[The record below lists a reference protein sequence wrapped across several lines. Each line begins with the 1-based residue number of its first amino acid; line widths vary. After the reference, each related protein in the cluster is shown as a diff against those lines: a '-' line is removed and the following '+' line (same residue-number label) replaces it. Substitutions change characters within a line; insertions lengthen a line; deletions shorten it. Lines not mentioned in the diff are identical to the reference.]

1 MVKPILDI
9 ASPAGARARL
19 SVLVFHRVL
28 PAADP
33 LYPEAMDAARFTEL
47 CRWVQSMFCTLPLD
61 DAVRRLR
68 NGSLPR
74 RALAI
79 TFDDGYA
86 DNLHVAMPILRGLG
100 LPATFFIA
108 TGFLD
113 GGCMWND
120 RVIESF
126 RRSTLPCIDL
136 RDLLGADSAPFALDS
151 TLQRRIALEAVIAKI
166 KYLPV
171 ERREALVQEIAQR
184 SGAAVP
190 GDLML
195 TSAQVRQMHQGGMQ
209 IGAHTVSHPI
219 LANLSAAAA
228 RQEMS
233 DSKQFLERLL
243 AEQVSLFA
251 YPNGQPGEDFN
262 AESVAIAQAL
272 GFEAAVTTA
281 RGAANRQTDCFQI
294 PRFTPWDRSRLRFG
308 VRMLGTLWSSRRG
321 AAQLASAPG

>member
-1 MVKPILDI
+1 MVRPLLNV
-9 ASPAGARARL
+9 ASPGGAQARL

-28 PAADP
+28 PAPDP
-33 LYPEAMDAARFTEL
+33 LYPEAMHAQRFTEL

-61 DAVRRLR
+61 DAARRLR
-68 NGSLPR
+68 NGTLPR

-86 DNLHVAMPILRGLG
+86 DNLHVAMPILQSQG

-120 RVIESF
+120 RVIESL
-126 RRSTLPCIDL
+126 RRSTLPSIDL
-136 RDLLGADSAPFALDS
+136 RELLGPDTPVFALAS
-151 TLQRRIALEAVIAKI
+151 TLQRRIALEAVIARI

-171 ERREALVQEIAQR
+171 ARREALVQEIHRR
-184 SGAAVP
+184 SGAHLPA
-190 GDLML
+190 DLML
-195 TSAQVRQMHQGGMQ
+195 TSAQVRQMRHGGMQ

-219 LANLSAAAA
+219 LATLTADAA
-228 RQEMS
+228 RQEMA
-233 DSKQFLERLL
+233 DSKHHLERLL
-243 AEQVSLFA
+243 GEPVTLFA
-251 YPNGQPGEDFN
+251 YPNGQPGEDYN
-262 AESVAIAQAL
+262 ADSVAIARAL

-281 RGAANRQTDCFQI
+281 RGAANGRTDCMQI

-308 VRMLGTLWSSRRG
+308 ARMLSTLWSSRRG
-321 AAQLASAPG
+321 SAQLASTPG

>member
-9 ASPAGARARL
+9 ASPAGTRARL

-28 PAADP
+28 PAPDP
-33 LYPEAMDAARFTEL
+33 LYPEAMHAQRFTEL

-61 DAVRRLR
+61 EAVRRLR

-86 DNLHVAMPILRGLG
+86 DNLQVAMPILQGLG

-126 RRSTLPCIDL
+126 RRSTLPSIDL
-136 RDLLGADSAPFALDS
+136 RDLLGADTAPFALAT

-184 SGAAVP
+184 SGVAVP

-219 LANLSAAAA
+219 LATLSAAAA

-281 RGAANRQTDCFQI
+281 RGAANRHTDCFQI

-321 AAQLASAPG
+321 AAQLASAPS